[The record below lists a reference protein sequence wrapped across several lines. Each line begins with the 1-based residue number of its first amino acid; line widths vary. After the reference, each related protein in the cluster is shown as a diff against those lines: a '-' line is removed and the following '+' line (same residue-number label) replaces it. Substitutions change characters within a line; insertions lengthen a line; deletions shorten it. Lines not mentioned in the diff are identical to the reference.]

1 MSDSVVRPSSD
12 EEWETLM
19 HQLHNQPKA
28 RPQPF
33 FYTRLHAR
41 LTADAAAKSPL
52 FPAWLRRPVYA
63 ALLGALVIT
72 LSGDGSALR
81 PAVEINQCA
90 TCPISR

>member
-1 MSDSVVRPSSD
+1 MSDSAVRPSSD

-41 LTADAAAKSPL
+41 LAADANAKSQL
-52 FPAWLRRPVYA
+52 FPAWLRRPAYA
-63 ALLGALVIT
+63 ALVGALVMT
-72 LSGDGSALR
+72 LTGDGSALR
-81 PAVEINQCA
+81 PSAENNHCN